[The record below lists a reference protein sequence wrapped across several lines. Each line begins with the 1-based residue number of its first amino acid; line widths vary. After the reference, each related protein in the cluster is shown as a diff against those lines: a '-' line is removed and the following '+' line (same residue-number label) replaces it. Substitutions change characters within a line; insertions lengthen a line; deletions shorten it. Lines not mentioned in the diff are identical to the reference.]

1 MAPRVLSL
9 KQNKQFASIRDLLQR
24 CLALTEKCSDA
35 ESSQFLF
42 EQISHLQSAALF
54 VIVGEV
60 KAGKS
65 SFVNAL
71 LGEEI
76 CEVAP
81 EPCTAGIQELV
92 YGEERSTTILGDHW
106 EKVSLPKEVLKEIS
120 IVDTP
125 GTNSI
130 IRNHQTITEKYIPKS
145 DLVLFVF
152 PAKNPYTATA
162 WDFLELVR
170 KDWRRKIVFV
180 LQQADL
186 ATQRELATNKERVQ
200 QYARE
205 RNVQNPVVFTVSA
218 KREAEGA
225 SDSGFAEFRQFLQS
239 AVETGDVW
247 QMKAEAA
254 RDTAGKIVGSLLA
267 RLRKEQAAVADD
279 RVFYENLIA
288 RVEARR
294 EKANALRRL
303 AVDSLCVSYD
313 RLAAGLER
321 DFAEGLRVGT
331 ILRRAIPFV
340 RDKDVKTWLKEL
352 HTNFESVSK
361 QEIDAESARVSKDIS
376 DEMMTMFSELTEAI
390 AHRRNT
396 VSERFSA
403 RHSDR
408 AEILLRLQQQL
419 QDLRIADIVGDKGIQ
434 GSDIGTL
441 SLAGG
446 GIAALGA
453 VIAFATQL
461 VVLDITGGILA
472 LVGAGLIAV
481 TLLWKRSSIVKDF
494 SQKLEQSRQEFRD
507 RLDKEIALIFG
518 KLFVE
523 IEQRLHEPVAALNA
537 ADDRLT
543 PLVAEAQLV
552 EQLAGAVFD

>member
-152 PAKNPYTATA
+152 PAKNPHTATA

-170 KDWRRKIVFV
+170 KDWRRKIVFI

-205 RNVQNPVVFTVSA
+205 RNIQNPVVFTVSA

-279 RVFYENLIA
+279 RIFYENLIA

-294 EKANALRRL
+294 EKTNALRRL

-313 RLAAGLER
+313 RLATGLER

-352 HTNFESVSK
+352 HANFESVSK
-361 QEIDAESARVSKDIS
+361 QEIDTESARVSKDIS

-396 VSERFSA
+396 VSESFSA